1 MMICLVEILGIA
13 LQIHGGFKPTNGKV
27 NPFVWRDTLGKIG
40 ELVLIQRAAQ
50 GDSEAFRVIVLSYE
64 GKLVH
69 YLTQMLGGDGE
80 SARDIAQDTFIA
92 VFQNLPRWQPP
103 ADGTSLDQRVS
114 SSPADTQLLAPWL
127 YRIATN
133 HALSLLRKQVVRR
146 KVQSYSHDDLA
157 DWRDDERREALD
169 LPRQPSFEDRSI
181 ARELLRTALG
191 TLSEGDAACLVLH
204 YVCGERYGEIAVR
217 LGVSSEAVRKRVAR
231 ALGALRKVYVTLDV
245 EER

>member
-1 MMICLVEILGIA
+1 MVGW
-13 LQIHGGFKPTNGKV
+13 PTSRKV
-27 NPFVWRDTLGKIG
+27 TPFVRRDTLGKTG
-40 ELVLIQRAAQ
+40 ELALIQRAAQ

-64 GKLVH
+64 AKLVH
-69 YLTQMLGGDGE
+69 YLTQMLGGDVD

-103 ADGTSLDQRVS
+103 ATGTFLDQRVS
-114 SSPADTQLLAPWL
+114 SSLADTQLLAPWL

-146 KVQSYSHDDLA
+146 KVQSRSHDDLVSG
-157 DWRDDERREALD
+157 RDDERREALD
-169 LPRQPSFEDRSI
+169 LPPQPSFEDRSI
-181 ARELLRTALG
+181 ARELLRTALS

-204 YVCGERYGEIAVR
+204 YVCGERYGEIAAR

-231 ALGALRKVYVTLDV
+231 ALIALRKAYVMLDM